1 MPYHQPPPKSVTL
14 PEPLRKKTPTAE
26 QLSTLKELSREHGP
40 VFQRTQNTKASWVVS
55 DTVCAVSII
64 GIGIWVLVVGL
75 ATTQVDV
82 FGGLVSGVDSFSAS
96 IPVNAAPLRF
106 ASSLVNPLVATYVLI
121 SLSAL
126 VRMCVYKYQVKKA
139 ETERQLVQ
147 AKKKAETDR
156 QVVPSTHKFDDEEY
170 EREDVTLSHTES
182 RPTQSPPYA
191 KLIPIC
197 TAVVLVAVHLAL
209 VLAWIDWGDDAS
221 GTPVRLLLMGGVVYA
236 ANEVTVRIFSEEKF
250 TINSSLMTVRH
261 MLHATAFAVALV
273 AFEWIPVFER
283 STGLESL
290 PVTDFCDDM
299 REQPRV
305 MVSSWIFMDGFQGAW
320 TQYAPSSA
328 AAVVVTVLVASSEI
342 LGVVRLFRVTEWGEI
357 PVDFWY
363 KSELWARYTVVA
375 AIAMVAVFE
384 LYAHSARMQHD
395 PLQSN
400 GRECASFMQ
409 RSLRYFAGSGIKL
422 EDDCASSPVYP
433 VHCAG
438 CLHGGFGVATLG
450 EDITSSAKVTTVF
463 AVWLVVDGALALA
476 GCVNEMRK

>member
-40 VFQRTQNTKASWVVS
+40 VFQWTQNTKASWVVS

-82 FGGLVSGVDSFSAS
+82 FGGVVPGVDSFSAS

-139 ETERQLVQ
+139 ETERQPVQ
-147 AKKKAETDR
+147 VQEAETER
-156 QVVPSTHKFDDEEY
+156 Q
-170 EREDVTLSHTES
+170 LSPTES
-182 RPTQSPPYA
+182 LPTQSPPYA

-197 TAVVLVAVHLAL
+197 TAVVLVAVHFAL